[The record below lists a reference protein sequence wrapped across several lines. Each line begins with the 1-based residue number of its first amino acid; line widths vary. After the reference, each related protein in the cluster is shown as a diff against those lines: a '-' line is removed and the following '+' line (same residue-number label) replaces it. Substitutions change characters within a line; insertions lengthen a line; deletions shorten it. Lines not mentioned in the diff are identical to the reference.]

1 MSRNFELL
9 QRLGEEQEIFRSSHV
24 PPRSATLPLVEG
36 SSRVITAPVGKDIHI
51 NRLVQRLF
59 FAGDETSRLAAA
71 VCFCAVDGSRQNN
84 VCARVAELMAQT
96 SALVCA
102 VDMDFSAPTLDRQF
116 GIAQQPGI
124 ADALTRSEPIDGFGH
139 RVAKGLTIFPVG
151 TVHRDVE
158 PATLSNSTVSRFAE
172 LRAQFDYVLVQSPP
186 LTMLS
191 HVGLLGQ
198 LSDGVVLVVEAHNTR
213 RDLAAKLSRELL
225 QSKVPVLGA
234 VFNNRT
240 YPIPQSLYSKLF

>member
-9 QRLGEEQEIFRSSHV
+9 QRLGEEQEIFQSAHST
-24 PPRSATLPLVEG
+24 PPSATLPLVEG
-36 SSRVITAPVGKDIHI
+36 SSRVVCAPVGKDVHI

-59 FAGDETSRLAAA
+59 FAGNEASQLAAA
-71 VCFCAVDGSRQNN
+71 VCFCAIDGSRKNS
-84 VCARVAELMAQT
+84 VCARVSELMAQT
-96 SALVCA
+96 SGSVCA
-102 VDMDFSAPTLDRQF
+102 VDVDFTAPTLDGEF
-116 GIAQQPGI
+116 GITREPGI
-124 ADALTRSEPIDGFGH
+124 VDALIRPEPIEVFG
-139 RVAKGLTIFPVG
+139 RRLSNRLTVFPVG
-151 TVHRDVE
+151 NVYREVE
-158 PATLSNSTVSRFAE
+158 SAILSSPMVSRFTE

-191 HVGLLGQ
+191 HVGFLGQ

-240 YPIPQSLYSKLF
+240 YPIPQLLYSKLF